1 MGKPGFPI
9 PLLKR
14 QSVATKVTAPLP
26 SPPPA
31 GGRESG
37 ASPQR
42 GEVGRGAGAPH
53 ALRWKGL
60 ALVAY
65 VHISRPCSYAAHKQ
79 KIGSSLEGCALPDPP
94 AGGGVGKPGF
104 PTPLGP
110 MFTLAVHAATPHT
123 NRMKIGSSLEGCV
136 LPNPPAGGGMGEP
149 GSPISLREGQ
159 ARPRAGAWGNP
170 LSPDPCAGATLSQ
183 TLRRAGGWGN
193 LVPPYPCVRAS
204 PSQTLLRAGGWGN
217 LVPPCSPQ
225 GARGGFACSIANL
238 ARDAARDVTSHP
250 SATAP

>member
-1 MGKPGFPI
+1 MGKTWFPHPPAQAAI
-9 PLLKR
+9 R
-14 QSVATKVTAPLP
+14 CNEGDGPLP
-26 SPPPA
+26 SPSPA

-79 KIGSSLEGCALPDPP
+79 
-94 AGGGVGKPGF
+94 
-104 PTPLGP
+104 
-110 MFTLAVHAATPHT
+110 
-123 NRMKIGSSLEGCV
+123 KIGSSLEGCV